1 MASFGKLVQGLHLAH
16 DQEMVR
22 DGEDLHGQEL
32 VETLEEGM
40 VYELKGVEQQMAVV
54 SAQME
59 VVLGLYQCRVV
70 LTLACQLEERGYS
83 EYMEN
88 KGGCSV
94 KGEKPEEAD

>member
-1 MASFGKLVQGLHLAH
+1 MASFDKLVQALHLAH

-22 DGEDLHGQEL
+22 DGKDLHGQEL

-59 VVLGLYQCRVV
+59 
-70 LTLACQLEERGYS
+70 A
-83 EYMEN
+83 
-88 KGGCSV
+88 
-94 KGEKPEEAD
+94 A